1 MRSNASDPNLYG
13 IKGNKS
19 FATAKR
25 SSVTRPADSY
35 RLSSRMKSIL
45 SNDLKSHTVHGGSA
59 AGDDSTI
66 QSTNTRRRF
75 QRRGS
80 KCPSMFKTIS
90 STHFDIPQSFFET
103 IRQKPISTGNN
114 SMLLESAAGIQ
125 KGTEHSYLSNL
136 TIEDFSDN
144 AMDDS
149 DEFAC

>member
-19 FATAKR
+19 FAAAKR

-35 RLSSRMKSIL
+35 KLSSRMKSIL
-45 SNDLKSHTVHGGSA
+45 SDDLKSHTVHGGCA

-90 STHFDIPQSFFET
+90 STHFDIPQSIFET
-103 IRQKPISTGNN
+103 IRKPISTGNN
-114 SMLLESAAGIQ
+114 NMLIESAAGIQ
-125 KGTEHSYLSNL
+125 KGTEHSYLSSM

-144 AMDDS
+144 TMDDS